1 MTPDRVLVCGD
12 RRLALGE
19 RTYVM
24 GVVNVTPDSFSDGG
38 RYLDPHDA
46 YAHAMALL
54 DEGADVIDLG
64 GESTRPGAT
73 PVTVDQELQRLV
85 PVVDRLVTAGA
96 RCLSV
101 DTSKPDV
108 AEAVLDLGAS
118 WINDVTGFED
128 PGMAEATR
136 RADAVVVMHQRPT
149 STGHV
154 DDDVTYVDVTK
165 EVRSFLDS
173 RVRALTDI
181 GFPADRIVVDPG
193 LGFGKTVADNL
204 VLLRRAGE
212 LADLGAV
219 LVGPSR
225 KRFVRAISGSEST
238 EELDDATAGA
248 CVVAAAGGCHIVRV
262 HAVGRVRR
270 ALTLFD
276 AARRA

>member
-1 MTPDRVLVCGD
+1 
-12 RRLALGE
+12 
-19 RTYVM
+19 M

-38 RYLDPHDA
+38 RFLDPHDA
-46 YAHAMALL
+46 YAHAMLLL

-73 PVTVDQELQRLV
+73 PITVDEELQRLA

-108 AEAVLDLGAS
+108 AEAVLELGAS
-118 WINDVTGFED
+118 WINDVTGFADER
-128 PGMAEATR
+128 MVEATR
-136 RADAVVVMHQRPT
+136 GADAVVVMHQRPMRA
-149 STGHV
+149 GQI
-154 DDDVTYVDVTK
+154 DDDVTYADVVAD
-165 EVRSFLDS
+165 VRDFLDA
-173 RVRALTDI
+173 RVRILVSA
-181 GFPADRIVVDPG
+181 GYPADRIVVDPG

-225 KRFVRAISGSEST
+225 KRFVRTISGSEST
-238 EELDDATAGA
+238 EDLDDATAGA
-248 CVVAAAGGCHIVRV
+248 CVAASAGGCHIVRV

-270 ALTLFD
+270 ALALAD
-276 AARRA
+276 AAARA